1 MAEPEKI
8 AQSEK
13 VVREDNSIGS
23 EQAENVKTGAPGILD
38 PENIHNR
45 PADNLNVVFENPLAN
60 VPRDQLLKDVEEF
73 CQKFNLMEHVD
84 DFRKGALVSQNPAA
98 AMDLTELTD
107 EEKNILLREHTHKWH
122 QPWQL
127 YWLVSKCY
135 FLELVVY
142 QENFLTTRFS
152 HVFHGSCCA
161 RYG

>member
-1 MAEPEKI
+1 MAESEKI

-45 PADNLNVVFENPLAN
+45 PSDNLNVVFENPLAN
-60 VPRDQLLKDVEEF
+60 IPRDQLLKDVEEF

-127 YWLVSKCY
+127 YWLVSKSY
-135 FLELVVY
+135 FLELVIY
-142 QENFLTTRFS
+142 QENFLTTQSS
-152 HVFHGSCCA
+152 HVFDGSCCA

>member
-13 VVREDNSIGS
+13 VVHDDNSTGS
-23 EQAENVKTGAPGILD
+23 EQAENVKTEAPGILD
-38 PENIHNR
+38 PEKIHGR
-45 PADNLNVVFENPLAN
+45 PADNLNVMFENPFAN
-60 VPRDQLLKDVEEF
+60 IPRDQLLKNVDDF
-73 CQKFNLMEHVD
+73 CQKYNLMEHVD

-127 YWLVSKCY
+127 YWLVSKFFAC
-135 FLELVVY
+135 FISSGEPI
-142 QENFLTTRFS
+142 
-152 HVFHGSCCA
+152 
-161 RYG
+161 